1 MSSPFTKTI
10 LIVEDEPD
18 TAEMYTQMLQRNGYA
33 VMKASGGIAAMKQ
46 LLNIKPDLILL
57 DLMMPDVS
65 GLEVLRFLRRE
76 PQLHDL
82 PVVIVSAK
90 SLPEDIQKGIEAGAS
105 LYLTK
110 PIAYRE
116 LIQSISNL
124 LADHL

>member
-1 MSSPFTKTI
+1 MPSLNPKTI
-10 LIVEDEPD
+10 LIVEDESD